1 MIMTANHNKFIREF
15 FVSGKV
21 FLAYKHMSCNTIVQE
36 DTSTWNGIIECYK
49 HFSNLMFFW

>member
-1 MIMTANHNKFIREF
+1 MIVTANHNKFIREF

-36 DTSTWNGIIECYK
+36 DTST
-49 HFSNLMFFW
+49 